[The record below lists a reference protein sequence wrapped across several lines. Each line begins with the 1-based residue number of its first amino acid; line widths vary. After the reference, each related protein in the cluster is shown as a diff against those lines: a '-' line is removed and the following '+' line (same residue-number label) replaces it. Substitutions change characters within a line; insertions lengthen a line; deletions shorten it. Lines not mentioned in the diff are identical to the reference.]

1 VPADS
6 APLHTEGFDMT
17 LLHFLS
23 KVLALFR
30 RARPAG
36 VVLAVEPPIAFGD
49 VVVGTNLHPGDKHRV
64 HEALELAARRQA
76 A

>member
-1 VPADS
+1 MPR
-6 APLHTEGFDMT
+6 F

-36 VVLAVEPPIAFGD
+36 VVLAVDPPVAFGD
-49 VVVGTNLHPGDKHRV
+49 VVVGTHLHPGDKHRV